1 MRRGQ
6 ASRDELEATLRQAR
20 DDIAARDATTKELDA
35 KLADYA
41 EMIPKWERKME
52 DERREED
59 AARKR
64 QQDEEI
70 ARIQTM
76 ADEMVSEARREV
88 ALERDAK
95 ATVEFQ
101 LSQSFEAKARAKEQS
116 AEMLEEESQ
125 KYRLMLP
132 ALQATNAELTRNV
145 QQLRER
151 ETGRMQVAIEAEK
164 SANRLRH
171 ELNDTAAALLRA
183 NDSRKQLEELLA
195 SAKLQ
200 CDRERRDHAEAME
213 SMATTQR
220 RLQKDCRALHLAE
233 SGGDPDRDR
242 DHDHQD
248 EDEYLAAAM
257 SSSSS
262 SSSSSVHG
270 GGGGGGGDRLNIMFD
285 TVELALIKEVQAAKR
300 VSVDY
305 RVKLSECQQQL
316 QKIAQEWGGTRT
328 LLQQREQLIAQLEN
342 HLATIDMTATI
353 ATIAGSGTAG
363 AGGSSPRGH
372 SNAAAAGA
380 GAEAALTLNS
390 SAGESTATATSA
402 AATAVASTGIETA
415 SAAAGGAAGSAS
427 ASSASV
433 SASVLEVVSG
443 QRDRLRARVQELE
456 EDVERLSTSTAEAQ
470 LAASK
475 AIKEQDALR
484 QRLR

>member
-195 SAKLQ
+195 SAKAQ

-220 RLQKDCRALHLAE
+220 RLQKECRALHLAE

-248 EDEYLAAAM
+248 EDEDLAAAM

-262 SSSSSVHG
+262 SSSSVH

-353 ATIAGSGTAG
+353 AGSGSGKAG

-372 SNAAAAGA
+372 GNAAAAGA

>member
-1 MRRGQ
+1 VRRGQ

-195 SAKLQ
+195 SAKAQ

-220 RLQKDCRALHLAE
+220 RLQKECRALHLAE

-248 EDEYLAAAM
+248 EDEDLAAAM

-262 SSSSSVHG
+262 SSSSVH

-353 ATIAGSGTAG
+353 AGSGSGKAG

-372 SNAAAAGA
+372 GNAAAAGA

>member
-1 MRRGQ
+1 VRRGQ

-195 SAKLQ
+195 SANAQ

-220 RLQKDCRALHLAE
+220 RLQKECRALHLAE

-248 EDEYLAAAM
+248 EDEDLAAAM

-262 SSSSSVHG
+262 SSSSVH

>member
-1 MRRGQ
+1 VRRGQ

-195 SAKLQ
+195 SAKAQ

-220 RLQKDCRALHLAE
+220 RLQKECRALHLAE

-248 EDEYLAAAM
+248 EDEDLAAAM

-262 SSSSSVHG
+262 SSSVH

>member
-1 MRRGQ
+1 VRRGQ

-195 SAKLQ
+195 SAKAQ

-220 RLQKDCRALHLAE
+220 RLQKECRALHLAE

-248 EDEYLAAAM
+248 EDEDLAAAM

-262 SSSSSVHG
+262 SSSSVH

>member
-1 MRRGQ
+1 
-6 ASRDELEATLRQAR
+6 
-20 DDIAARDATTKELDA
+20 
-35 KLADYA
+35 
-41 EMIPKWERKME
+41 ME

-220 RLQKDCRALHLAE
+220 RLQKECRALHLAE

-248 EDEYLAAAM
+248 EDEDLAAAM

-262 SSSSSVHG
+262 SSSSVH

>member
-195 SAKLQ
+195 SAKAQ

-220 RLQKDCRALHLAE
+220 RLQKECRALHLAE

-248 EDEYLAAAM
+248 EDEDLAAAM

-262 SSSSSVHG
+262 SSSSVH

>member
-183 NDSRKQLEELLA
+183 DDSRKQLEELLA
-195 SAKLQ
+195 SANAQ

-220 RLQKDCRALHLAE
+220 RLQKECRALHLAE

-248 EDEYLAAAM
+248 EDEDLAAAM

-262 SSSSSVHG
+262 SSSSVH

-305 RVKLSECQQQL
+305 RVKLSVCQQQL

-328 LLQQREQLIAQLEN
+328 VLQQREQLIAQLEN

-353 ATIAGSGTAG
+353 AGSGSGKAG

-372 SNAAAAGA
+372 GNAAAAGA

-390 SAGESTATATSA
+390 SAGESTATATATSA

>member
-1 MRRGQ
+1 VRRGQ

-195 SAKLQ
+195 SAKAQ

-220 RLQKDCRALHLAE
+220 RLQKECRALHLAE

-248 EDEYLAAAM
+248 EDEDLAAAM

-262 SSSSSVHG
+262 SSSSVH

-353 ATIAGSGTAG
+353 AGSGSGKAG

-372 SNAAAAGA
+372 GNAAAAGA

-390 SAGESTATATSA
+390 SAGESTATATATSA

-415 SAAAGGAAGSAS
+415 SAAAGAAAGSVS

-443 QRDRLRARVQELE
+443 QRDRLRARVRELE